1 MVFRPNGGTGG
12 LCYRGVGKV
21 TVNGCENMF
30 GGRTPAQTFFGAMK
44 NIMNGQPVVD
54 LPQADPKYMG
64 GPAR

>member
-1 MVFRPNGGTGG
+1 
-12 LCYRGVGKV
+12 
-21 TVNGCENMF
+21 MF